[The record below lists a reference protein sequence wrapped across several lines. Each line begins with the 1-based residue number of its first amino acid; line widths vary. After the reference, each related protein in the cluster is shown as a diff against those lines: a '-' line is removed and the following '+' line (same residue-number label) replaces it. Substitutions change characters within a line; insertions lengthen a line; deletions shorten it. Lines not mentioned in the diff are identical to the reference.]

1 MRIKNLFIVCLLA
14 FTAIISSCSVNKKAT
29 GDRKGIIDSAANT
42 LINSNELSTA
52 HVGIAVYNPAENK
65 YLYNYQ
71 SEKYFIP
78 ASNTKIITCYTVM
91 KYLGDSL
98 IGLRVDDCQ
107 NASLLHPTGDPTL
120 LNPDFNTN
128 PVIDFLKA
136 QTSKLI
142 FLKGKWDETALGAG
156 WAWDDY
162 QDYYSMER
170 SALPV
175 YGNVVTAY
183 GNNTHLT
190 IQPTAF
196 TNSFSNLCT
205 DSTLFV
211 SHVKRALNTNEF
223 VADKYSKEE
232 SNTATPFIVS
242 DSLVLQILADTIH
255 KKIYTLS
262 DGWHAFPPIVASYKI
277 HSQPTDS
284 LLKIMM
290 HRSDNFYAEQSLLM
304 VSDERLNVM
313 NDEKIIDTLLK
324 TDFKSMPQKPRWV
337 DGSGLSRYNN
347 FTPQD
352 FVFVLDKMRKEFS
365 WNRITTIFPTGGSG
379 TDLTGKIYAK
389 SGSMSNIT
397 CLSGYI
403 ITNKGKT
410 LIFSVLVNN
419 HMTTATI
426 VRKKI
431 DTFLSAVIS
440 NY

>member
-1 MRIKNLFIVCLLA
+1 MNIKSSFIVCLFA
-14 FTAIISSCSVNKKAT
+14 FTAVLLSCSVNKKAT
-29 GDRKGIIDSAANT
+29 GARTGIIDGAANT
-42 LINSNELSTA
+42 LINSIELSTA
-52 HVGIAVYNPAENK
+52 HVGIAVYDPSENK
-65 YLYNYQ
+65 YIYNYQ
-71 SEKYFIP
+71 GDKYFTP
-78 ASNTKIITCYTVM
+78 ASNTKIITCYTAM

-98 IGLRVDDCQ
+98 VGLSVDDCQ
-107 NASLLHPTGDPTL
+107 NVLLLHPTGDPTL
-120 LNPDFNTN
+120 LHPDFNTN
-128 PVIDFLKA
+128 PVVDFLKT
-136 QTSKLI
+136 QTGKLI
-142 FLKGKWDETALGAG
+142 YLKSKWEETALGEG
-156 WAWDDY
+156 WAWDDF

-175 YGNVVTAY
+175 YGNVVAVY
-183 GNNTHLT
+183 GNNSHLT
-190 IQPTAF
+190 IQPPALTK
-196 TNSFSNLCT
+196 NFSNPYN
-205 DSTLFV
+205 DSALFI

-232 SNTATPFIVS
+232 SNPATPFIVS
-242 DSLVLQILADTIH
+242 DSLVLQILDDTIH

-262 DGWHAFPPIVASYKI
+262 DGWHAFPPIISSYKI

-304 VSDERLNVM
+304 VSNEQLNVM
-313 NDEKIIDTLLK
+313 KDEKIIDTLLK
-324 TDFKSMPQKPRWV
+324 TDFKNMPQRPRWV

-365 WNRITTIFPTGGSG
+365 WNRITTIFPTGVRP
-379 TDLTGKIYAK
+379 DITGKIYAK
-389 SGSMSNIT
+389 SGSMSNVT
-397 CLSGYI
+397 CLSGYL

-419 HMTTATI
+419 HMSTATL

-431 DTFLSAVIS
+431 DSFLSSLIS
-440 NY
+440 AY